1 MKKINNPDGSVTYR
15 IEDRGVQ
22 ETISENML
30 NTLKR
35 MPRTMG
41 IPENWYEARIAMNLI
56 LKWNELQST
65 RLDMKDRIQ

>member
-15 IEDRGVQ
+15 IEDIGVQ

-41 IPENWYEARIAMNLI
+41 MPENWYETRIAMNLI
-56 LKWNELQST
+56 FKWNELLGRNT
-65 RLDMKDRIQ
+65 RSD

>member
-1 MKKINNPDGSVTYR
+1 MKKINNPNGSVTYR
-15 IEDRGVQ
+15 IEDRGIGVQ

-41 IPENWYEARIAMNLI
+41 MPENWYEARIAINLI
-56 LKWNELQST
+56 FKWNELQSRNT
-65 RLDMKDRIQ
+65 

>member
-15 IEDRGVQ
+15 IEDRGIGVQ
-22 ETISENML
+22 ETISE

-41 IPENWYEARIAMNLI
+41 MPENWYEIRIVTNLI
-56 LKWNELQST
+56 LKWNELLGKNT
-65 RLDMKDRIQ
+65 

>member
-1 MKKINNPDGSVTYR
+1 MKKINNPNGSVTYR

-30 NTLKR
+30 NTLKK

-41 IPENWYEARIAMNLI
+41 MPENWYEIKIATNLI
-56 LKWNELQST
+56 LKWNELLGKNT
-65 RLDMKDRIQ
+65 